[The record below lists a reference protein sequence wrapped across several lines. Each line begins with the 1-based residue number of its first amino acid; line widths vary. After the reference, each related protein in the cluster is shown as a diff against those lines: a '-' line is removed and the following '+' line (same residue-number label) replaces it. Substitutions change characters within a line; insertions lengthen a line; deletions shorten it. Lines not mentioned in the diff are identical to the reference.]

1 MEENNVRELYAEIIR
16 TLISRGMTITT
27 MESCT
32 GGLIASLLTDTEGA
46 SAALRG
52 AYVTYSNEAK
62 KAAGVPAE
70 ILDRYGVYSK
80 ETARSMAERCRAA
93 FGADIGIG
101 VTGTFGNTDPAN
113 GDSVPG
119 EVYAAVAT
127 ESGTKV
133 LLLKL
138 PVMASRFSYK
148 LAAASAVAGMVSES
162 LAARTD
168 HERDEREDNIVE
180 LEDMVLD
187 QTVD

>member
-80 ETARSMAERCRAA
+80 ETARSMAER
-93 FGADIGIG
+93 
-101 VTGTFGNTDPAN
+101 
-113 GDSVPG
+113 
-119 EVYAAVAT
+119 
-127 ESGTKV
+127 
-133 LLLKL
+133 
-138 PVMASRFSYK
+138 
-148 LAAASAVAGMVSES
+148 
-162 LAARTD
+162 
-168 HERDEREDNIVE
+168 
-180 LEDMVLD
+180 
-187 QTVD
+187 